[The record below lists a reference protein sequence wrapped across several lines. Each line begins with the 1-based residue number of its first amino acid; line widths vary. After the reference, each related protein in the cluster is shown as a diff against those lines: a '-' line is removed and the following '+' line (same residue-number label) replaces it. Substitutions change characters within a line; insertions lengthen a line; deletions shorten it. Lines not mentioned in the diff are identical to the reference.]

1 MSANVS
7 QNYYVLGQAP
17 LDAKIVF
24 KNKQA
29 FIDYT
34 LNNEFFAFNFYKGML
49 VYLQEEEIL
58 CIWEFAYSPI
68 YEENEKILPNN
79 FIYPLG
85 TIYNGL
91 DYSEKAFNLI
101 EIPLNKS
108 NLGQWDLD
116 TNDEKTL
123 TIVVDENTISNVF
136 VPEQITQLWPN
147 AEKISF
153 IDGNIQGIKFQG
165 KQIEYFEEFSLLDW
179 DQLTYEIWNP
189 DAVYIQNAKMKIV
202 MIGENIDYTQ
212 YENRILANSFTEAK
226 IIHEI
231 VSAKNKNSI
240 YFLNEEDSFDI
251 LIVDKFFVVKKASD
265 FFAKKDASNLSAHS
279 VSWRSALDLY
289 SRDEIDSK
297 TSNKYNDEANSIA
310 NDIIKLIDINTGEN
324 VNYREVITWYDGT
337 PMTDLKVDGDLY
349 SKRGSKYYRRVIN
362 KDGELFLEKDTM
374 AQMRYLTQ
382 LEILYLKAGVYKGV
396 RLNGYYVK
404 GDTPYSINYYPET
417 TSLTSDDVSVITLQ
431 GNYKLVLSEKEV
443 YLSHFGGVSDG
454 NPTNHTGT
462 DNKVAIEK
470 ARDYISRTKSRL
482 NINGK
487 YATSPFTLNVN
498 DLDIVMF
505 KDSWILGYS
514 TMGLQDKLIRIGG
527 NNIEIY
533 AYGAF
538 VSSPSK
544 SEGEWNHNIQI
555 DTGKNVTI
563 KGLKVL
569 GSGGDGIY
577 IGNITEDRPT
587 NILLEDV
594 HTDNA
599 RRNGISLVN
608 GINVKIVRPVCEN
621 AVGTLPM
628 AGIDIEPNSYA
639 AERLEGISVIDPIT
653 RGNGGYGVLVTVA
666 NYVNEAEK
674 NTDINIVNHTSIGDN
689 LNGDRG
695 GFGIVG
701 TGHTYDWSHKLNG
714 TIKYTGQV
722 FRAGGAGFIYHSHNP
737 NYAPIS
743 DVDIYIEDCADSYTG
758 PNNFFKSGVL
768 IWGGVGDVNFPNG
781 NLNLKVRVRDT
792 RPTPKTFTDIY
803 IYNPSQDI
811 INVNIEADV
820 DNRTTFGSPM
830 VVSTKDFKGNV
841 KFKGLS
847 IEATV
852 TTSANATINRMGC
865 RNILKNSIS
874 WTLPLSSKYI
884 GQTME
889 VVNGDSIYKNI
900 VLTAGDKWDITY
912 LGNNSRNIILNT
924 GQTLKL
930 KATEYGWL
938 VIETNDTIRYQFT
951 NGLRPPQVIYVSAIP
966 TDGTFLKGDIAIN
979 LNVVDDQPIGWQC
992 SVAGTPGTWKP
1003 FAPINLGNAT
1013 TSRKGFVN
1021 QAEAVTDSAAAD
1033 IAGMNTKFNELLTKL
1048 RTAGILKP

>member
-1 MSANVS
+1 MLKIQSKGCNNVKHDNCCNSKNIEYYPVEVKVPEKGDDGKSAY
-7 QNYYVLGQAP
+7 QLALETG
-17 LDAKIVF
+17 
-24 KNKQA
+24 
-29 FIDYT
+29 
-34 LNNEFFAFNFYKGML
+34 
-49 VYLQEEEIL
+49 
-58 CIWEFAYSPI
+58 
-68 YEENEKILPNN
+68 
-79 FIYPLG
+79 
-85 TIYNGL
+85 
-91 DYSEKAFNLI
+91 
-101 EIPLNKS
+101 EIPS
-108 NLGQWDLD
+108 YWTLD
-116 TNDEKTL
+116 DYL
-123 TIVVDENTISNVF
+123 ASLHGPPGLRG
-136 VPEQITQLWPN
+136 PEGPQGPQ
-147 AEKISF
+147 
-153 IDGNIQGIKFQG
+153 GNNGPQGERGLQGIQGPKGDTGSVGQKG
-165 KQIEYFEEFSLLDW
+165 DNGATPQI
-179 DQLTYEIWNP
+179 
-189 DAVYIQNAKMKIV
+189 
-202 MIGENIDYTQ
+202 
-212 YENRILANSFTEAK
+212 
-226 IIHEI
+226 
-231 VSAKNKNSI
+231 
-240 YFLNEEDSFDI
+240 
-251 LIVDKFFVVKKASD
+251 
-265 FFAKKDASNLSAHS
+265 ASNANWNIAGTDTGIRATESY
-279 VSWRSALDLY
+279 LY
-289 SRDEIDSK
+289 
-297 TSNKYNDEANSIA
+297 
-310 NDIIKLIDINTGEN
+310 
-324 VNYREVITWYDGT
+324 
-337 PMTDLKVDGDLY
+337 
-349 SKRGSKYYRRVIN
+349 
-362 KDGELFLEKDTM
+362 KDTM
-374 AQMRYLTQ
+374 AQLRALTPD
-382 LEILYLKAGVYKGV
+382 EIAKLQSGFYKGV
-396 RLNGYYVK
+396 KLNGYYAK
-404 GDTPYSINYYPET
+404 GDTPYSISYYPET
-417 TSLTSDDVSVITLQ
+417 TTIPSDNVSVITLD

-443 YLSHFGGVSDG
+443 YLSHFGGISDG
-454 NPTNHTGT
+454 NVVTHTGT

-505 KDSWILGYS
+505 KDSYILGYS

-555 DTGKNVTI
+555 DTGKNLTI

-608 GINVKIVRPVCEN
+608 GINVKVVRPVCEN

-639 AERLEGISVIDPIT
+639 AERLEGISIIDPIT
-653 RGNGGYGVLVTVA
+653 RGNGGYGILVTVA

-743 DVDIYIEDCADSYTG
+743 DVDIYIEDCANNYTG
-758 PNNFFKSGVL
+758 SNNFFKSGVL
-768 IWGGVGDVNFPNG
+768 IWGGAGTVDFPNG
-781 NLNLKVRVRDT
+781 NLNLKARVRDT

-803 IYNPSQDI
+803 IYNPNQDI

-820 DNRTTFGSPM
+820 DGRTTFESPM
-830 VVSTKDFKGNV
+830 VVSSKDFKGNI
-841 KFKGLS
+841 KFKNLS
-847 IEATV
+847 IERTV
-852 TTSANATINRMGC
+852 TTAANSTINRLGC

-889 VVNGDSIYKNI
+889 VVNGDATYKNI

-912 LGNNSRNIILNT
+912 IGNNSRTIILNT
-924 GQTLKL
+924 GQSLKL

-938 VIETNDTIRYQFT
+938 VTETNDTIRYQFT
-951 NGLRPPQVIYVSAIP
+951 NGLRPPQIIYVSAIP

-979 LNVVDDQPIGWQC
+979 LNVADDQPIGWQC

-1013 TSRKGFVN
+1013 ALRKGLVN
-1021 QAEAVTDSAAAD
+1021 QSVKVDDVSTTPPSPLSPQTVTTIEEAQTAINNLVTMVNAMQA
-1033 IAGMNTKFNELLTKL
+1033 NEVELKTKL
-1048 RTAGILKP
+1048 NSKLSVDRASGQQSTT